1 MARKEGGVSEGP
13 APPLT
18 CAPPR
23 AAGRRGRAARM
34 RGGEAGRSAAGRWFG
49 AAGPGSNSAQHELLL
64 ASVEPRGIAPRGD
77 APAAIGE

>member
-1 MARKEGGVSEGP
+1 MSESP

-34 RGGEAGRSAAGRWFG
+34 RGGEAGRGAAGRWFG
-49 AAGPGSNSAQHELLL
+49 AAVPHGKSAQGAPV
-64 ASVEPRGIAPRGD
+64 ASGKYRVSRGSS
-77 APAAIGE
+77 